1 MNGLLRV
8 AAATVRPR
16 SPSGRGYA
24 LPAFAVLLIALFF
37 SRLGHRDLYSSHEA
51 RAAQNA
57 QRMLDTG
64 EWAIPTLFDGQ
75 IDLQKPPGYYW
86 LVAAAGWLN
95 GGTVTEFETRLPAA
109 LAGLITVLMVFAFLR
124 SEGRPTAAWIA
135 AGALATAIH
144 FTGISRTARIDVPLT
159 CAITAG
165 LLLLYRRSWLAALPI
180 TAGILLKGPIAVALI
195 GPVALYLFLGSHKPT
210 DRRRSAL
217 PVALILGVAFALP
230 WFVWADHVTQGEFY
244 RVFIVHHHVER
255 FAGTSP
261 ALASHPW
268 WYYIPRFAID
278 FLPWTPAFVLLA
290 VWLYRTRGDRPA
302 TNTSPPALRGRGRR
316 ADASS
321 ISTAGEQALERLPET
336 PPHPES
342 NPLHAASTP
351 TSPPQS
357 QGRGEDLSPIVR
369 RDPHLRFGMVWFVA
383 MFVLL
388 STAHFKRADYLLPLY
403 PGAAIA
409 FGCAA
414 EAWLASRL
422 PRTGRIARLALQAML
437 GLTLV
442 GWQVMSFV
450 VEPREQAKE
459 EKRRFAAMIREL
471 APPPNEVLL
480 FRTEPHLLA
489 WHLGRPIASRV
500 EWHDLRAFCDPPGT
514 HFVVMPPEYVSFA
527 QHIVTERKLVEV
539 SRLEEYTADKPP
551 RPLVLLRTE

>member
-1 MNGLLRV
+1 MALLV
-8 AAATVRPR
+8 V
-16 SPSGRGYA
+16 
-24 LPAFAVLLIALFF
+24 LFF
-37 SRLGHRDLYSSHEA
+37 FRLGHRDLYSSHEA

-64 EWAIPTLFDGQ
+64 EWAIPALFDGQ

-109 LAGLITVLMVFAFLR
+109 LAGLLTVLMVFAFLR
-124 SEGRPTAAWIA
+124 SEGRPNAAWIA
-135 AGALATAIH
+135 AAVLATAIH
-144 FTGISRTARIDVPLT
+144 FTAISRTARIDVPLT
-159 CAITAG
+159 CAITAS
-165 LLLLYRRSWLAALPI
+165 LLLMHRRSWLAAFPI
-180 TAGILLKGPIAVALI
+180 AAGILLKGPIAVALI
-195 GPVALYLFLGSHKPT
+195 GPVAACLFWMGGRRWALCGS
-210 DRRRSAL
+210 
-217 PVALILGVAFALP
+217 IFMGVLFALP
-230 WFVWADHVTQGEFY
+230 WFLWANHVTQGEFY

-268 WYYIPRFAID
+268 WYYVPRFAID
-278 FLPWTPAFVLLA
+278 FLPWTPAFVLGA
-290 VWLYRTRGDRPA
+290 
-302 TNTSPPALRGRGRR
+302 RR
-316 ADASS
+316 ASKGHDS
-321 ISTAGEQALERLPET
+321 
-336 PPHPES
+336 
-342 NPLHAASTP
+342 HA
-351 TSPPQS
+351 
-357 QGRGEDLSPIVR
+357 
-369 RDPHLRFGMVWFVA
+369 RFGLIWFA
-383 MFVLL
+383 SMFIVL

-409 FGCAA
+409 LGCAA
-414 EAWLASRL
+414 EAWLASRNNVVRHSVAGGVGDVERSTAASGTASCEASGAAHETSGR
-422 PRTGRIARLALQAML
+422 PRHGVADYVVGVLLFALA
-437 GLTLV
+437 
-442 GWQVMSFV
+442 GWVVMSFI
-450 VEPREQAKE
+450 VEPREQSKE
-459 EKRRFAAMIREL
+459 EKRRFAARIREL

-500 EWHDLRAFCDPPGT
+500 EWHDLRAFCDPSGT